1 MILTLAWLVLTLTV
15 ITIILLIDYRR
26 FESSFQDLSLNIKT
40 NLISKI
46 KENEAVLEG
55 FSAYISG
62 IASADKI
69 RGVVD
74 KLRRKIEAPVQIEKL
89 TLYVGVSIGT
99 ALYPDEVKNPIDLI
113 DLRPIN
119 VSK

>member
-1 MILTLAWLVLTLTV
+1 MILTLAWLVLTITV

-26 FESSFQDLSLNIKT
+26 FESSFQDLALNVKT

-62 IASADKI
+62 MGWFSAA
-69 RGVVD
+69 R
-74 KLRRKIEAPVQIEKL
+74 ANTFAMQIKQ
-89 TLYVGVSIGT
+89 G
-99 ALYPDEVKNPIDLI
+99 ALNQ
-113 DLRPIN
+113 RPLMLNIN
-119 VSK
+119 IIQ